1 MALRKKLGETV
12 EELERLRLEHSSL
25 SARYKS
31 AEQELS
37 LAKSD
42 RMFPLA
48 VACTLLTNEAVSLVG
63 KDEIDMIKSLRAS
76 LSVDKDLLASELSR
90 VQASLRDAEDSTK
103 MQLSQVSISLLS
115 RIRHSLSLQIN
126 GLLLEQVSLQRDGI
140 QQREKLLE
148 RERDARYGLPPT
160 SSSQLMTPSSTAPP
174 QPQTPVSHPSKRN
187 TPNPNQISKDYKKNS
202 NSPKKYVLP
211 LSFPLPLSP
220 LLPSY

>member
-103 MQLSQVSISLLS
+103 MQLSQVSTSIPVSNPSLIILHRS
-115 RIRHSLSLQIN
+115 IDCCWNKSHYSVMGYNSGRSYSSERGTSGTFSLQ
-126 GLLLEQVSLQRDGI
+126 
-140 QQREKLLE
+140 
-148 RERDARYGLPPT
+148 P
-160 SSSQLMTPSSTAPP
+160 
-174 QPQTPVSHPSKRN
+174 
-187 TPNPNQISKDYKKNS
+187 
-202 NSPKKYVLP
+202 
-211 LSFPLPLSP
+211 P
-220 LLPSY
+220 LLN